1 MRMNLYI
8 LHINVVP
15 PLTLVITPSGPPAAG
30 QAYSL
35 TCGLMGVEPL
45 DVPGADNRFRWDRL
59 SPTPRSTVIRDPTL
73 TFDSLSLAD
82 EGEYECTNNIMSPY
96 LTDSNGV
103 TNIQTAIVSTTSKYF
118 MIVQIHHNT
127 S

>member
-1 MRMNLYI
+1 MNLYT
-8 LHINVVP
+8 LHIDVEP
-15 PLTLVITPSGPPAAG
+15 PLTLVITPSAPPAAG

-59 SPTPRSTVIRDPTL
+59 TPSFQSAVIRDPTL

-96 LTDSNGV
+96 ITDSDGV

-118 MIVQIHHNT
+118 FV
-127 S
+127 